1 MLAHDLRYAI
11 RTLRRSPGFTVIAVL
26 TMAIGIGANTA
37 IFSIVDAVLL
47 RPLPF
52 PRAEELVL
60 ATQSNRHTKQLLG
73 TGSPAN
79 FLDWR
84 VRNHAFTGMAAF
96 EGISLVLSDGE
107 HPERLDGAM
116 VNVNFFDVLEVAPAI
131 GRSFAEAGERPGAPR
146 AAILSDGSWR
156 RRFAGRSDVIGR
168 TVHFNGEATTII
180 GVMPPEVAYPE
191 RAEVWVPPH
200 WRVPDDPLL
209 GPAQDPSTERT
220 HSYFFVV
227 GRLKPGV
234 SMAAAQADMDAVAL
248 GLERDFPN
256 DNQNAGVNLVSLRSD
271 LVADVRP
278 MVMLLFA
285 AVGLVLMIATA
296 NVSGLLVA
304 RASAR
309 HQEIALRM
317 ALGATRGRILVQLLT
332 ERVLLASLGGAFG
345 VLLAMWLVG
354 PLVALSPSSLTIAG
368 DIRIDVPVL
377 LFALV
382 VSMAAGVLFG
392 LAPARQLSRVDV
404 HDDLKQS
411 ARSGSAY
418 GQRRLRAGLVAS
430 EIALSLV
437 LLIAAGL
444 TIRSFIRLQ
453 EVPVGFDPDHV
464 VTVTLNP
471 PAPRYPTPRDR
482 ADFYERTLDALGTLP
497 GVEVAG
503 ATSRLPLLPGN
514 SRRGLNIPGVPSNE
528 PTDANYRTAT
538 PSYFRAMGIPLIRG
552 RVFTDADREDRP
564 LVAVMSAS
572 LAQRFWANQDP
583 IGKQFSIDQPPI
595 TIVGVV
601 GDVHAASL
609 KAPVEPTVYVPYRQ
623 DAFPFMTFVVRT
635 RSAEASRSIDS
646 STSTDWTATLRQ
658 AYGRPEP
665 SRGTSVQA
673 SVRQAIWRVDKEL
686 PLGAVRTMD
695 DELSSSVSRR
705 RFGVTLLTAF
715 GAIAVTLSAI
725 GLYGVLAFIV
735 AQRRREIGVRIALGA
750 RPGDLVADVLG
761 QGLRLTAI
769 GVVVGLVLAIA
780 TTRLINSLL
789 FATSPT
795 DMLTFAAVSS
805 LLVVVAAAASLLP
818 ALRASRVDALIALRD
833 E

>member
-1 MLAHDLRYAI
+1 MLAQDLRYAV
-11 RTLRRSPGFTVIAVL
+11 RTLRRSPGFTVIATL
-26 TMAIGIGANTA
+26 TVAIGVGANTA
-37 IFSIVDAVLL
+37 IFSIVNAVLL

-52 PRAEELVL
+52 PRAEELLLV
-60 ATQSNRHTKQLLG
+60 TQTDRQTKQVLG

-84 VRNHAFTGMAAF
+84 VRNRAFAGMAGF
-96 EGISLVLSDGE
+96 EGISLILSDGD

-131 GRSFAEAGERPGAPR
+131 GRSFGEADERPGAPR
-146 AAILSDGSWR
+146 VAVLSDGSWR
-156 RRFAGRSDVIGR
+156 MRFAGRSDVIGR

-332 ERVLLASLGGAFG
+332 ESVLLASLGGAFG

-354 PLVALSPSSLTIAG
+354 LLVALSPSSLTIAG

-411 ARSGSAY
+411 ARGGSAS

-430 EIALSLV
+430 EIAISLV

-453 EVPVGFDPDHV
+453 DVPVGFDPDHV

-471 PAPRYPTPRDR
+471 PAARYPTPRNR
-482 ADFYERTLDALGTLP
+482 ADFYERTLDALGMLP
-497 GVEVAG
+497 GVEIAG

-564 LVAVMSAS
+564 LVAVISAS
-572 LAQRFWANQDP
+572 LAQRFWTNQDP
-583 IGKQFSIDQPPI
+583 IGKQFFIDQPPI
-595 TIVGVV
+595 TIVGIV

-609 KAPVEPTVYVPYRQ
+609 EAPVEPTVYVPYRQ

-635 RSAEASRSIDS
+635 RSADASRSIDS
-646 STSTDWTATLRQ
+646 STSTDR
-658 AYGRPEP
+658 
-665 SRGTSVQA
+665 SVQA

-686 PLGAVRTMD
+686 PIGAVRTMD

>member
-1 MLAHDLRYAI
+1 
-11 RTLRRSPGFTVIAVL
+11 
-26 TMAIGIGANTA
+26 
-37 IFSIVDAVLL
+37 
-47 RPLPF
+47 
-52 PRAEELVL
+52 
-60 ATQSNRHTKQLLG
+60 
-73 TGSPAN
+73 
-79 FLDWR
+79 
-84 VRNHAFTGMAAF
+84 
-96 EGISLVLSDGE
+96 
-107 HPERLDGAM
+107 
-116 VNVNFFDVLEVAPAI
+116 
-131 GRSFAEAGERPGAPR
+131 
-146 AAILSDGSWR
+146 
-156 RRFAGRSDVIGR
+156 
-168 TVHFNGEATTII
+168 
-180 GVMPPEVAYPE
+180 MPPEVAYPE

-332 ERVLLASLGGAFG
+332 ESVLLASLGGAFG

-411 ARSGSAY
+411 ARGGSAS

-430 EIALSLV
+430 EIAISLV

-471 PAPRYPTPRDR
+471 PAARYPTPRNR
-482 ADFYERTLDALGTLP
+482 ADFYERTLDALGMLP
-497 GVEVAG
+497 GVEIAG

-609 KAPVEPTVYVPYRQ
+609 EAPVEPTVYVPYRQ

-635 RSAEASRSIDS
+635 RSADASRSIDS
-646 STSTDWTATLRQ
+646 STSTDR
-658 AYGRPEP
+658 
-665 SRGTSVQA
+665 SVQA
-673 SVRQAIWRVDKEL
+673 SVRLAIWRVDKEL
-686 PLGAVRTMD
+686 PIGAVRTMD

-735 AQRRREIGVRIALGA
+735 AQRRREIGVRMALGA
-750 RPGDLVADVLG
+750 RPGDVVADVLG

-818 ALRASRVDALIALRD
+818 ALRASRVDPLIALRD

>member
-1 MLAHDLRYAI
+1 MLAQDLRYAV
-11 RTLRRSPGFTVIAVL
+11 RTLRQSPGFTVIATL
-26 TMAIGIGANTA
+26 TVAIGVGANTA
-37 IFSIVDAVLL
+37 IFSIVNAVLL

-52 PRAEELVL
+52 PRAEELLLV
-60 ATQSNRHTKQLLG
+60 TQTDRQTKQVLG

-84 VRNHAFTGMAAF
+84 VRNRAFAGMAGF
-96 EGISLVLSDGE
+96 EGISLILSDGD

-131 GRSFAEAGERPGAPR
+131 GRSFGEADERPGAPR
-146 AAILSDGSWR
+146 VAVLSDGSWR
-156 RRFAGRSDVIGR
+156 MRFAGRSDVIGR

-332 ERVLLASLGGAFG
+332 ESVLLASLGGAFG

-411 ARSGSAY
+411 ARGGSAS

-430 EIALSLV
+430 EIAISLV

-453 EVPVGFDPDHV
+453 DVPVGFDPDHV

-471 PAPRYPTPRDR
+471 PAARYPTPRNR
-482 ADFYERTLDALGTLP
+482 ADFYERTLDALGMLP
-497 GVEVAG
+497 GVEIAG

-564 LVAVMSAS
+564 LVAVISAS
-572 LAQRFWANQDP
+572 LAQRFWTNQDP
-583 IGKQFSIDQPPI
+583 IGKQFFIDQPPI
-595 TIVGVV
+595 TIVGIV

-609 KAPVEPTVYVPYRQ
+609 EAPVEPTVYVPYRQ

-635 RSAEASRSIDS
+635 RSADASRSIDS
-646 STSTDWTATLRQ
+646 STSTDR
-658 AYGRPEP
+658 
-665 SRGTSVQA
+665 SVQA
-673 SVRQAIWRVDKEL
+673 SVRLAIWRVDKEL
-686 PLGAVRTMD
+686 PIGAVRTMD

>member
-1 MLAHDLRYAI
+1 MLAQDLRYAV
-11 RTLRRSPGFTVIAVL
+11 RTLRQSPGFTVIATL
-26 TMAIGIGANTA
+26 TVAIGVGANTA
-37 IFSIVDAVLL
+37 IFSIVNAVLL

-52 PRAEELVL
+52 PRAEELLLV
-60 ATQSNRHTKQLLG
+60 TQTDRQTKQVLG

-84 VRNHAFTGMAAF
+84 VRNRAFAGMAGF
-96 EGISLVLSDGE
+96 EGISLILSDGD

-131 GRSFAEAGERPGAPR
+131 GRSFGEADERPGAPR
-146 AAILSDGSWR
+146 VAVLSDGSWR
-156 RRFAGRSDVIGR
+156 MRFAGRSDVIGR

-332 ERVLLASLGGAFG
+332 ESVLLASLGGAFG

-354 PLVALSPSSLTIAG
+354 LLVALSPSSLTIAG

-411 ARSGSAY
+411 ARGGSAS

-430 EIALSLV
+430 EIAISLV

-453 EVPVGFDPDHV
+453 DVPVGFDPDHV

-471 PAPRYPTPRDR
+471 PAARYPTPRNR
-482 ADFYERTLDALGTLP
+482 ADFYERTLDALGMLP
-497 GVEVAG
+497 GVEIAG

-564 LVAVMSAS
+564 LVAVISAS

-595 TIVGVV
+595 TIVGIV

-609 KAPVEPTVYVPYRQ
+609 EAPVEPTVYVPYRQ

-635 RSAEASRSIDS
+635 RSADASRSIDS
-646 STSTDWTATLRQ
+646 STSTDR
-658 AYGRPEP
+658 
-665 SRGTSVQA
+665 SVQA
-673 SVRQAIWRVDKEL
+673 SVRLAIWRVDKEL
-686 PLGAVRTMD
+686 PIGAVRTMD

>member
-332 ERVLLASLGGAFG
+332 ESVLLASLGGAFG

-354 PLVALSPSSLTIAG
+354 LLVALSPSSLTIAG

-392 LAPARQLSRVDV
+392 LAPARPLSRV
-404 HDDLKQS
+404 
-411 ARSGSAY
+411 
-418 GQRRLRAGLVAS
+418 
-430 EIALSLV
+430 
-437 LLIAAGL
+437 
-444 TIRSFIRLQ
+444 
-453 EVPVGFDPDHV
+453 
-464 VTVTLNP
+464 
-471 PAPRYPTPRDR
+471 
-482 ADFYERTLDALGTLP
+482 
-497 GVEVAG
+497 
-503 ATSRLPLLPGN
+503 
-514 SRRGLNIPGVPSNE
+514 
-528 PTDANYRTAT
+528 DANYRTAT

-564 LVAVMSAS
+564 LVAVISAS

-595 TIVGVV
+595 TIVGIV

-609 KAPVEPTVYVPYRQ
+609 EAPVEPTVYVPYRQ

>member
-1 MLAHDLRYAI
+1 MLAQDLRYAV

-52 PRAEELVL
+52 PRAEELLLV
-60 ATQSNRHTKQLLG
+60 TQTDRQTKQVLG

-84 VRNHAFTGMAAF
+84 VRNRAFAGMAGF
-96 EGISLVLSDGE
+96 EGISLILSDGD

-131 GRSFAEAGERPGAPR
+131 GRSFGEADERPGAPR
-146 AAILSDGSWR
+146 VAVLSDGSWR
-156 RRFAGRSDVIGR
+156 MRFAGRSDVIGR

-332 ERVLLASLGGAFG
+332 ESVLLASLGGAFG

-354 PLVALSPSSLTIAG
+354 LLVALSPSSLTIAG

-411 ARSGSAY
+411 ARGGSAS

-430 EIALSLV
+430 EIAISLV

-453 EVPVGFDPDHV
+453 DVPVGFDPDHV

-471 PAPRYPTPRDR
+471 PAARYPTPRNR
-482 ADFYERTLDALGTLP
+482 ADFYERTLDALGMLP
-497 GVEVAG
+497 GVEIAG

-564 LVAVMSAS
+564 LVAVISAS
-572 LAQRFWANQDP
+572 LAQRFWTNQDP
-583 IGKQFSIDQPPI
+583 IGKQFFIDQPPI
-595 TIVGVV
+595 TIVGIV

-609 KAPVEPTVYVPYRQ
+609 EAPVEPTVYVPYRQ

-635 RSAEASRSIDS
+635 RSADASRSIDS
-646 STSTDWTATLRQ
+646 STSTDR
-658 AYGRPEP
+658 
-665 SRGTSVQA
+665 SVQA
-673 SVRQAIWRVDKEL
+673 SVRLAIWRVDKEL
-686 PLGAVRTMD
+686 PIGAVRTMD

>member
-1 MLAHDLRYAI
+1 M
-11 RTLRRSPGFTVIAVL
+11 
-26 TMAIGIGANTA
+26 
-37 IFSIVDAVLL
+37 
-47 RPLPF
+47 
-52 PRAEELVL
+52 
-60 ATQSNRHTKQLLG
+60 
-73 TGSPAN
+73 
-79 FLDWR
+79 
-84 VRNHAFTGMAAF
+84 
-96 EGISLVLSDGE
+96 
-107 HPERLDGAM
+107 
-116 VNVNFFDVLEVAPAI
+116 
-131 GRSFAEAGERPGAPR
+131 
-146 AAILSDGSWR
+146 
-156 RRFAGRSDVIGR
+156 
-168 TVHFNGEATTII
+168 
-180 GVMPPEVAYPE
+180 
-191 RAEVWVPPH
+191 
-200 WRVPDDPLL
+200 
-209 GPAQDPSTERT
+209 
-220 HSYFFVV
+220 
-227 GRLKPGV
+227 
-234 SMAAAQADMDAVAL
+234 
-248 GLERDFPN
+248 
-256 DNQNAGVNLVSLRSD
+256 
-271 LVADVRP
+271 
-278 MVMLLFA
+278 
-285 AVGLVLMIATA
+285 
-296 NVSGLLVA
+296 SGLLVA

-332 ERVLLASLGGAFG
+332 ESVLLASLGGAFG

-354 PLVALSPSSLTIAG
+354 LLVALSPSSLTIAG

-411 ARSGSAY
+411 ARGGSAS

-430 EIALSLV
+430 EIAISLV

-453 EVPVGFDPDHV
+453 DVPVGFDPDHV

-471 PAPRYPTPRDR
+471 PAARYPTPRNR
-482 ADFYERTLDALGTLP
+482 ADFYERTLDALGMLP
-497 GVEVAG
+497 GVEIAG

-538 PSYFRAMGIPLIRG
+538 PSYFRAMDIPLIRG

-564 LVAVMSAS
+564 LVAVISAS
-572 LAQRFWANQDP
+572 LAQRFWANRDP

-609 KAPVEPTVYVPYRQ
+609 EAPAEPTVYVPYRQ

-635 RSAEASRSIDS
+635 RSADASRSIDS
-646 STSTDWTATLRQ
+646 STSTDR
-658 AYGRPEP
+658 
-665 SRGTSVQA
+665 SVQA
-673 SVRQAIWRVDKEL
+673 SVRLAIWRVDKEL
-686 PLGAVRTMD
+686 PIGAVRTMD

>member
-1 MLAHDLRYAI
+1 MLAHDLRYAV

-26 TMAIGIGANTA
+26 TMAIGVGANTA

-52 PRAEELVL
+52 PRADALLLV
-60 ATQSNRHTKQLLG
+60 TQSNRQTKQVLG
-73 TGSPAN
+73 PGSPAN

-84 VRNHAFTGMAAF
+84 ARNRAFAGMAGF
-96 EGISLVLSDGE
+96 EGTSLILSDGD
-107 HPERLDGAM
+107 HPERLDGTM

-131 GRSFAEAGERPGAPR
+131 GRSFGEADERPGAPR
-146 AAILSDGSWR
+146 VAILSDGAWR
-156 RRFAGRSDVIGR
+156 TRFGGRSDVIGR

-278 MVMLLFA
+278 MVTLLFA
-285 AVGLVLMIATA
+285 AVGLLLLIATT

-304 RASAR
+304 RATAR
-309 HQEIALRM
+309 HQEIALRI

-332 ERVLLASLGGAFG
+332 ESVLLASLGGACG

-354 PLVALSPSSLTIAG
+354 PLVALSPNSLTIAG
-368 DIRIDVPVL
+368 DVRVDVPVL
-377 LFALV
+377 LFALA

-411 ARSGSAY
+411 ARGGSAS
-418 GQRRLRAGLVAS
+418 GQRRMRAALVAS

-471 PAPRYPTPRDR
+471 PAARYPTPRNR

-497 GVEVAG
+497 GVEIAG

-514 SRRGLNIPGVPSNE
+514 SRRGLNIPGVAPNAA
-528 PTDANYRTAT
+528 TGANYRTAT
-538 PSYFRAMGIPLIRG
+538 PGYFRAMGIPLIRG
-552 RVFTDADREDRP
+552 RVFTEADREDRP
-564 LVAVMSAS
+564 LVAVISAS

-583 IGKQFSIDQPPI
+583 IGKQFAIDQPPI
-595 TIVGVV
+595 TIVGIV

-609 KAPVEPTVYVPYRQ
+609 EAPVEPTVYVPYRQ

-635 RSAEASRSIDS
+635 RLAEAS
-646 STSTDWTATLRQ
+646 
-658 AYGRPEP
+658 EP

-673 SVRQAIWRVDKEL
+673 SVRQAIWQVDKEL
-686 PLGAVRTMD
+686 PIGDVKTMD
-695 DELSSSVSRR
+695 EQLSNSLSRR

-715 GAIAVTLSAI
+715 GAIAVTLAAI

-735 AQRRREIGVRIALGA
+735 AQRRREIGVRMALGA
-750 RPGDLVADVLG
+750 RPGDVVADVFG

-769 GVVVGLVLAIA
+769 GVGVGLVLAIA

-795 DMLTFAAVSS
+795 DVLTFAAVSS
-805 LLVVVAAAASLLP
+805 LLVIVASAASLLP
-818 ALRASRVDALIALRD
+818 ALRASRVDPLIALRD

>member
-1 MLAHDLRYAI
+1 MLAQDLRYAV
-11 RTLRRSPGFTVIAVL
+11 RTLRQSPGFTVIATL
-26 TMAIGIGANTA
+26 TVAIGVGANTA
-37 IFSIVDAVLL
+37 IFSIVNAVLL

-52 PRAEELVL
+52 PRAEELLLV
-60 ATQSNRHTKQLLG
+60 TQTDRQTKQVLG

-84 VRNHAFTGMAAF
+84 VRNRAFAGMAGF
-96 EGISLVLSDGE
+96 EGISLILSDGD

-131 GRSFAEAGERPGAPR
+131 GRSFGEADERPGAPR
-146 AAILSDGSWR
+146 VAVLSDGSWR
-156 RRFAGRSDVIGR
+156 MRFAGRSDVIGR

-332 ERVLLASLGGAFG
+332 ESVLLASLGGAFG

-354 PLVALSPSSLTIAG
+354 LLVALSPSSLTIAG

-411 ARSGSAY
+411 ARGGSAS

-430 EIALSLV
+430 EIAISLV

-453 EVPVGFDPDHV
+453 DVPVGFDPDHV

-471 PAPRYPTPRDR
+471 PAARYPTPRNR
-482 ADFYERTLDALGTLP
+482 ADFYERTLDALGMLP
-497 GVEVAG
+497 GVEIAG

-538 PSYFRAMGIPLIRG
+538 PSYFRAMDIPLIRG

-564 LVAVMSAS
+564 LVAVISAS
-572 LAQRFWANQDP
+572 LAQRFWTNQDP
-583 IGKQFSIDQPPI
+583 IGKQFFIDQPPI
-595 TIVGVV
+595 TIVGIV

-609 KAPVEPTVYVPYRQ
+609 EAPVEPTVYVPYRQ

-635 RSAEASRSIDS
+635 RSADASRSIDS
-646 STSTDWTATLRQ
+646 STSTDR
-658 AYGRPEP
+658 
-665 SRGTSVQA
+665 SVQA
-673 SVRQAIWRVDKEL
+673 SVRLAIWRVDKEL
-686 PLGAVRTMD
+686 PIGAVRTMD

>member
-1 MLAHDLRYAI
+1 MLAQDLRYAV
-11 RTLRRSPGFTVIAVL
+11 RTLRQSPGFTVIATL
-26 TMAIGIGANTA
+26 TVAIGVGANTA
-37 IFSIVDAVLL
+37 IFSIVNAVLL

-52 PRAEELVL
+52 PRAEELLLV
-60 ATQSNRHTKQLLG
+60 TQTDRQTKQVLG

-84 VRNHAFTGMAAF
+84 VRNRAFAGMAGF
-96 EGISLVLSDGE
+96 EGISLILSDGD

-131 GRSFAEAGERPGAPR
+131 GRSFGEADERPGAPR
-146 AAILSDGSWR
+146 VAVLSDGSWR
-156 RRFAGRSDVIGR
+156 MRFAGRSDVIGR

-332 ERVLLASLGGAFG
+332 ESVLLASLGGAFG

-354 PLVALSPSSLTIAG
+354 LLVALSPSSLTIAG

-411 ARSGSAY
+411 ARGGSAS

-430 EIALSLV
+430 EIAISLV

-453 EVPVGFDPDHV
+453 DVPVGFDPDHV

-471 PAPRYPTPRDR
+471 PAARYPTPRNR
-482 ADFYERTLDALGTLP
+482 ADFYERTLDALGMLP
-497 GVEVAG
+497 GVEIAG

-538 PSYFRAMGIPLIRG
+538 PSYFRAMDIPLIRG

-564 LVAVMSAS
+564 LVAVISAS

-595 TIVGVV
+595 TIVGIV

-609 KAPVEPTVYVPYRQ
+609 EAPVEPTVYVPYRQ

-635 RSAEASRSIDS
+635 RSADASRSIDS
-646 STSTDWTATLRQ
+646 STSTDR
-658 AYGRPEP
+658 
-665 SRGTSVQA
+665 SVQA
-673 SVRQAIWRVDKEL
+673 SVRLAIWRVDKEL
-686 PLGAVRTMD
+686 PIGAVRTMD

>member
-1 MLAHDLRYAI
+1 
-11 RTLRRSPGFTVIAVL
+11 
-26 TMAIGIGANTA
+26 
-37 IFSIVDAVLL
+37 
-47 RPLPF
+47 
-52 PRAEELVL
+52 
-60 ATQSNRHTKQLLG
+60 
-73 TGSPAN
+73 
-79 FLDWR
+79 
-84 VRNHAFTGMAAF
+84 
-96 EGISLVLSDGE
+96 
-107 HPERLDGAM
+107 
-116 VNVNFFDVLEVAPAI
+116 
-131 GRSFAEAGERPGAPR
+131 
-146 AAILSDGSWR
+146 
-156 RRFAGRSDVIGR
+156 
-168 TVHFNGEATTII
+168 
-180 GVMPPEVAYPE
+180 MPPEVAYPE

-332 ERVLLASLGGAFG
+332 ESVLLASLGGAFG

-411 ARSGSAY
+411 ARGGSAS

-430 EIALSLV
+430 EIAISLV

-471 PAPRYPTPRDR
+471 PAARYPTPRNR
-482 ADFYERTLDALGTLP
+482 ADFYERTLDALGMLP
-497 GVEVAG
+497 GVEIAG

-595 TIVGVV
+595 TIVGIV

-609 KAPVEPTVYVPYRQ
+609 EAPVEPTVYVPYRQ

-635 RSAEASRSIDS
+635 RSADASRSIDS
-646 STSTDWTATLRQ
+646 STSTDR
-658 AYGRPEP
+658 
-665 SRGTSVQA
+665 SVQA
-673 SVRQAIWRVDKEL
+673 SVRLAIWRVDKEL
-686 PLGAVRTMD
+686 PIGAVRTMD

-735 AQRRREIGVRIALGA
+735 AQRRREIGVRMALGA
-750 RPGDLVADVLG
+750 RPGDVVADVLA

>member
-1 MLAHDLRYAI
+1 MLAQDLRYAV
-11 RTLRRSPGFTVIAVL
+11 RTLRQSPGFTVIATL
-26 TMAIGIGANTA
+26 TVAIGVGANTA
-37 IFSIVDAVLL
+37 IFSIVNAVLL

-52 PRAEELVL
+52 PRAEELLLV
-60 ATQSNRHTKQLLG
+60 TQTDRQTKQVLG

-84 VRNHAFTGMAAF
+84 VRNRAFAGMAGF
-96 EGISLVLSDGE
+96 EGISLILSDGD

-131 GRSFAEAGERPGAPR
+131 GRSFGEADERPGAPR
-146 AAILSDGSWR
+146 VAVLSDGSWR
-156 RRFAGRSDVIGR
+156 MRFAGRSDVIGR

-332 ERVLLASLGGAFG
+332 ESVLLASLGGAFG

-354 PLVALSPSSLTIAG
+354 LLVALSPSSLTIAG

-411 ARSGSAY
+411 ARGGSAS

-430 EIALSLV
+430 EIAISLV

-453 EVPVGFDPDHV
+453 DVPVGFDPDHV

-471 PAPRYPTPRDR
+471 PAARYPTPRNR
-482 ADFYERTLDALGTLP
+482 ADFYERTLDALGMLP
-497 GVEVAG
+497 GVEIAG

-538 PSYFRAMGIPLIRG
+538 PSYFRAMDIPLIRG

-564 LVAVMSAS
+564 LVAVISAS

-583 IGKQFSIDQPPI
+583 IGKQFFIDQPPI
-595 TIVGVV
+595 TIVGIV

-609 KAPVEPTVYVPYRQ
+609 EAPVEPTVYVPYRQ

-635 RSAEASRSIDS
+635 RSADASRSIDS
-646 STSTDWTATLRQ
+646 STSTDR
-658 AYGRPEP
+658 
-665 SRGTSVQA
+665 SVQA
-673 SVRQAIWRVDKEL
+673 SVRLAIWRVDKEL
-686 PLGAVRTMD
+686 PIGAVRTMD

>member
-1 MLAHDLRYAI
+1 MLAQDLRYAV
-11 RTLRRSPGFTVIAVL
+11 RTLRQSPGFTVIATL
-26 TMAIGIGANTA
+26 TVAIGVGANTA
-37 IFSIVDAVLL
+37 IFSIVNAVLL

-52 PRAEELVL
+52 PRAEELLLV
-60 ATQSNRHTKQLLG
+60 TQTDRQTKQVLG

-84 VRNHAFTGMAAF
+84 VRNRAFAGMAGF
-96 EGISLVLSDGE
+96 EGISLILSDGD

-131 GRSFAEAGERPGAPR
+131 GRSFGEADERPGAPR
-146 AAILSDGSWR
+146 VAVLSDGSWR
-156 RRFAGRSDVIGR
+156 MRFAGRSDVIGR

-332 ERVLLASLGGAFG
+332 ESVLLASLGGAFG

-354 PLVALSPSSLTIAG
+354 LLVALSPSSLTIAG

-411 ARSGSAY
+411 ARGGSAS

-430 EIALSLV
+430 EIAISLV

-453 EVPVGFDPDHV
+453 DVPVGFDPDHV

-471 PAPRYPTPRDR
+471 PAARYPTPRNR
-482 ADFYERTLDALGTLP
+482 ADFYERTLDALGMLP
-497 GVEVAG
+497 GVEIAG

-564 LVAVMSAS
+564 LVAVISAS
-572 LAQRFWANQDP
+572 LAQRFWTNQDP
-583 IGKQFSIDQPPI
+583 IGKQFFIDQPPI
-595 TIVGVV
+595 TIVGIV

-609 KAPVEPTVYVPYRQ
+609 EAPVEPTVYVPYRQ

-635 RSAEASRSIDS
+635 RSADASRSIDS
-646 STSTDWTATLRQ
+646 STSTDR
-658 AYGRPEP
+658 
-665 SRGTSVQA
+665 SVQA
-673 SVRQAIWRVDKEL
+673 SVRLAIWRVDKEL
-686 PLGAVRTMD
+686 PIGAVRTMD

>member
-1 MLAHDLRYAI
+1 MLAQDLRYAV
-11 RTLRRSPGFTVIAVL
+11 RTLRRSPGFTVIATL
-26 TMAIGIGANTA
+26 TVAIGVGANTA
-37 IFSIVDAVLL
+37 IFSIVNAVLL

-52 PRAEELVL
+52 PRAEELLLV
-60 ATQSNRHTKQLLG
+60 TQTDRQTKQVLG

-84 VRNHAFTGMAAF
+84 VRNRAFAGMAGF
-96 EGISLVLSDGE
+96 KGISLILSDGD

-131 GRSFAEAGERPGAPR
+131 GRSFGEADERPGAPLV
-146 AAILSDGSWR
+146 AVLSHGSWR
-156 RRFAGRSDVIGR
+156 MRFAGRSDVIGR

-296 NVSGLLVA
+296 NVSGRLVA

-332 ERVLLASLGGAFG
+332 ESVLLASLGGAFG

-354 PLVALSPSSLTIAG
+354 LLVALSPSSLTIAG

-411 ARSGSAY
+411 ARGGSAS

-430 EIALSLV
+430 EIAISLV

-453 EVPVGFDPDHV
+453 DVPVGFDPDHV

-471 PAPRYPTPRDR
+471 PAARYPTPRNR
-482 ADFYERTLDALGTLP
+482 ADFYERTLDALGMLP
-497 GVEVAG
+497 GVEIAG

-564 LVAVMSAS
+564 LVAVISAS
-572 LAQRFWANQDP
+572 VAQRLWTNQDP
-583 IGKQFSIDQPPI
+583 IGKQFFIDQPPI
-595 TIVGVV
+595 TIVGIV

-609 KAPVEPTVYVPYRQ
+609 EAPVEPTVYVPYRP

-635 RSAEASRSIDS
+635 RSADASRSIDS
-646 STSTDWTATLRQ
+646 STSTDR
-658 AYGRPEP
+658 
-665 SRGTSVQA
+665 SVQA
-673 SVRQAIWRVDKEL
+673 SVRLAIWRVDKEL
-686 PLGAVRTMD
+686 PIGAVRTMD

-725 GLYGVLAFIV
+725 GLFGVLAFIV

>member
-1 MLAHDLRYAI
+1 MLAQDLRYAV
-11 RTLRRSPGFTVIAVL
+11 RTLRRSPGFTVIATL
-26 TMAIGIGANTA
+26 TVAIGVGANTA
-37 IFSIVDAVLL
+37 IFSIVNAVLL

-52 PRAEELVL
+52 PRAEELLLV
-60 ATQSNRHTKQLLG
+60 TQTDRQTKQVLG

-84 VRNHAFTGMAAF
+84 VRNRAFAGMAGF
-96 EGISLVLSDGE
+96 EGISLILSDGD

-131 GRSFAEAGERPGAPR
+131 GRSFGEADERPGAPR
-146 AAILSDGSWR
+146 VAVLSDGSWR
-156 RRFAGRSDVIGR
+156 MRFAGRSDVIGR

-332 ERVLLASLGGAFG
+332 ESVLLASLGGAFG

-354 PLVALSPSSLTIAG
+354 LLVALSPSSLTIAG

-411 ARSGSAY
+411 ARGGSAS

-430 EIALSLV
+430 EIAISLV

-453 EVPVGFDPDHV
+453 DVPVGFDPDHV

-471 PAPRYPTPRDR
+471 PAARYPTPRNR
-482 ADFYERTLDALGTLP
+482 ADFYERTLDALGMLP
-497 GVEVAG
+497 GVEIAG

-564 LVAVMSAS
+564 LVAVISAS
-572 LAQRFWANQDP
+572 LAQRFWTNQDP
-583 IGKQFSIDQPPI
+583 IGKQFFIDQPPI
-595 TIVGVV
+595 TIVGIV

-609 KAPVEPTVYVPYRQ
+609 EAPVEPTVYVPYRQ

-635 RSAEASRSIDS
+635 RSADASRSIDS
-646 STSTDWTATLRQ
+646 STSTDR
-658 AYGRPEP
+658 
-665 SRGTSVQA
+665 SVQA
-673 SVRQAIWRVDKEL
+673 SVRLAIWRVDKEL
-686 PLGAVRTMD
+686 PIGAVRTMD